1 MSNTRKQ
8 VIKENYEKLKEKIK
22 LYIDIDLF
30 PSLDDYD
37 ITDIIFFINV
47 YFPKDDSKNY
57 NKTIKKL
64 MDDKNIVIDDN
75 AYWMISSLII
85 NFIEK
90 INNI

>member
-1 MSNTRKQ
+1 MSITRKEIITKQ
-8 VIKENYEKLKEKIK
+8 YEVLKEQIK
-22 LYIDIDLF
+22 LYIDIDIF
-30 PSLDDYD
+30 PSLNDYD
-37 ITDIIFFINV
+37 ISDLILFINI
-47 YFPKDDSKNY
+47 YFPKDSDY

-64 MDDKNIVIDDN
+64 MDDKNIVIDNN

>member
-1 MSNTRKQ
+1 MSTTRKEIITKQ
-8 VIKENYEKLKEKIK
+8 YEVLKEQIK
-22 LYIDIDLF
+22 LYIDIDIFL
-30 PSLDDYD
+30 SLDDYD
-37 ITDIIFFINV
+37 ISDLILFINI
-47 YFPKDDSKNY
+47 YFPQDSDY

-64 MDDKNIVIDDN
+64 MDDKNIVIDNN